1 MWAKTQEMALC
12 WSPSAETPGR
22 PRVRRAYPAGREATE
37 ASLILLLIPKG
48 QGRASTHQGQSLRFD
63 FNFKES
69 S

>member
-22 PRVRRAYPAGREATE
+22 PRVRRAGKEAAE

-48 QGRASTHQGQSLRFD
+48 QGRASTHQGQSLRFY